1 MSMRSAPATRI
12 GSRLEGD
19 EMDDSIISSS
29 PSVNGS
35 SQLQI
40 ASKLAQSLIDG
51 LLDKG
56 NKTNTTHL
64 FGR

>member
-1 MSMRSAPATRI
+1 
-12 GSRLEGD
+12 
-19 EMDDSIISSS
+19 MDDSIISSS

-56 NKTNTTHL
+56 NKTNNTHL